1 MAGIAEVSLIG
12 RKRQKARQGFC
23 LGFVVGAGMAGG
35 FEGWRLALETVAG
48 AEAAGASALTDF
60 TVDTFAFAFVED
72 LIGVSSFTADFWGV
86 VVLVFATDRV
96 GAFVLAF
103 VEAFG
108 AARVVVLGTT
118 DANFGSDGAGLVTVF
133 EAGAAALVL
142 AVVIDLARGL
152 RLGAVFLTGAL
163 VTAGIG
169 LAVSKGASMVLT
181 SARFMAWVMRIWRS
195 TMRDI
200 KK

>member
-1 MAGIAEVSLIG
+1 MIG

-23 LGFVVGAGMAGG
+23 LGFVVCAGMAGG

-48 AEAAGASALTDF
+48 GCSIGASALTVF
-60 TVDTFAFAFVED
+60 TVDTFAFAGD
-72 LIGVSSFTADFWGV
+72 LVGVSVFTADF
-86 VVLVFATDRV
+86 LTDMALAFATDCV
-96 GAFVLAF
+96 GAFALAF

-108 AARVVVLGTT
+108 TARVVVFGAT
-118 DANFGSDGAGLVTVF
+118 DLNFGSDGAGLVTVF

-142 AVVIDLARGL
+142 AVVIDLARVL

-163 VTAGIG
+163 VTAGVG
-169 LAVSKGASMVLT
+169 LAVSKGASRVLT